1 MVMNKENLTKVIRQA
16 KKVEKEWKKLVEVI
30 EPIGWNELTPSSFY
44 FMTELIPEIK
54 MIMGGDLVVHRSLFN
69 EERYEAQLTVDGVQ
83 FRNYFIE
90 KGEKERYERI

>member
-44 FMTELIPEIK
+44 FQTNLIPEIK

-69 EERYEAQLTVDGVQ
+69 EELYEAQLTVDGVQ